1 MSTIVLSRHA
11 EKRMRQR
18 GLRNS
23 DIDLISRCGSLI
35 GEDLFLSRKD
45 AAREIRRRKQEI
57 QALERLS
64 GTKLAFADETIVT
77 CYQSR
82 QSDQKRMLRKGREQA

>member
-1 MSTIVLSRHA
+1 MSTIVLSHHA

-23 DIDLISRCGSLI
+23 DIDLISRCASLI
-35 GEDLFLSRKD
+35 GGDLFLSRKD
-45 AAREIRRRKQEI
+45 VAREIRCRKQEI

-64 GTKLAFADETIVT
+64 GTKVAFACETVVT
-77 CYQSR
+77 CYQSGK
-82 QSDQKRMLRKGREQA
+82 SDQKRMLRKGREQA

>member
-1 MSTIVLSRHA
+1 MSTIILSRHA

-23 DIDLISRCGSLI
+23 DIDLINQCASLI
-35 GEDLFLSRKD
+35 GGDLFLSRKD
-45 AAREIRRRKQEI
+45 VAREIHRRKQEI

-64 GTKLAFADETIVT
+64 GKKIALAGETIVT

>member
-1 MSTIVLSRHA
+1 MSTIILTRHA

-23 DIDLISRCGSLI
+23 DIDLINQCASLI
-35 GEDLFLSRKD
+35 GGDLFLSRKD
-45 AAREIRRRKQEI
+45 VARAIHRRKQEI

-64 GTKLAFADETIVT
+64 GTKVALAGETIVT